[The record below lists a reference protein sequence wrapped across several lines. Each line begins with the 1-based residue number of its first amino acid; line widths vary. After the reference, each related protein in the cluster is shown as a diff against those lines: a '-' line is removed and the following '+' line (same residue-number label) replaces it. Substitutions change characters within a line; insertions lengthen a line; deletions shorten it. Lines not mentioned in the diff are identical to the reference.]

1 MRAPHESAERWTS
14 HRARQRSCSLHDRSI
29 GTDPRKREELPCTRV
44 DGKLHGRVSWLA
56 GTAVNDYQRARV
68 YFTTPSLTV
77 TQRRCW
83 THSFSFQ
90 SHPICMSGSFWARDS
105 ARSTRK
111 NTAAQAQMQ
120 PPSLLLQA
128 SCLMVCQGFIVVQ
141 LTTPPARALPLLSY

>member
-1 MRAPHESAERWTS
+1 MKKCQSEEQSSELERCGEAGRACAHLMKALSAGRRIVLDSAVTNCLTGALEPTQA
-14 HRARQRSCSLHDRSI
+14 RAKSFHAHALN
-29 GTDPRKREELPCTRV
+29 
-44 DGKLHGRVSWLA
+44 GKLHGRVSWLA
-56 GTAVNDYQRARV
+56 GTAVSDYQRARV

-90 SHPICMSGSFWARDS
+90 SHPICMLGSFWARDS

-120 PPSLLLQA
+120 PHA
-128 SCLMVCQGFIVVQ
+128 
-141 LTTPPARALPLLSY
+141 